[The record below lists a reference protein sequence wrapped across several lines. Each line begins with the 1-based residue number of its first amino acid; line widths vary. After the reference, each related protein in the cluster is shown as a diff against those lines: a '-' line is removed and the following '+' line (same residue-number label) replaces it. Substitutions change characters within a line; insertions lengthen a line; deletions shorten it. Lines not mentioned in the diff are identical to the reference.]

1 MPLSHRAGIVLP
13 GDQFLIALVY
23 VDADNRVSGC
33 VCRKILSIIDFA
45 SRFPPRHLLWPT
57 WPSLLCHFASNASG
71 YAASGACPGM
81 SFCIE
86 RIVIRPISTQYQ
98 TAYPTLYPDAFDVQ
112 MAPGASSLMSLCIE
126 RIVIRLFW
134 SMSGSAPPGA
144 CLLMSLCIERPSV
157 LILRPHGRARMSST
171 T

>member
-13 GDQFLIALVY
+13 GDQFLIALLY

-98 TAYPTLYPDAFDVQ
+98 TTWQATNEFYNVIWLHSRLRQDVVSKRKRVVGGLY
-112 MAPGASSLMSLCIE
+112 
-126 RIVIRLFW
+126 
-134 SMSGSAPPGA
+134 GS
-144 CLLMSLCIERPSV
+144 
-157 LILRPHGRARMSST
+157 ILYI
-171 T
+171 